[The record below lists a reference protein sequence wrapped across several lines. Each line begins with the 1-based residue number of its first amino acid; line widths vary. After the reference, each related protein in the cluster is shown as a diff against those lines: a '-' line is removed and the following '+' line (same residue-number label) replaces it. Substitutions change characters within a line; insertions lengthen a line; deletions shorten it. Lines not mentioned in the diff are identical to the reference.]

1 MSGVADD
8 PRCPECGGPIGQTA
22 TYCMHCSTD
31 LTDKRPVTDVDG
43 NRDWEPPG
51 AAAAVLPD
59 RAGTPQEAPSDARG
73 STATTGR
80 RIMNALGI
88 YTDNLDEEGGRLLA
102 PDGFVDNTLT
112 VVVGI
117 VGGFIVGVV
126 GSVVFGILT
135 ESLWSLVFGLVTWLG
150 ATAYLVRRRTVQ
162 AAVAKGGYA
171 VAIVLLLVPV
181 VALSPTVSLNGGLGE
196 RGGVFLTL
204 LVFIG
209 IPAGLAAAVGWLASR
224 FVPPGAGETDD

>member
-1 MSGVADD
+1 MSDAAED
-8 PRCPECGGPIGQTA
+8 PRCPNCGGPIGRTA

-31 LTDKRPVTDVDG
+31 LTDERPVSDFDG
-43 NRDWEPPG
+43 NRGWEQRE
-51 AAAAVLPD
+51 AATGPPD
-59 RAGTPQEAPSDARG
+59 RAGTPQDSSSDARG
-73 STATTGR
+73 VTAITGR
-80 RIMNALGI
+80 QMMNALGS
-88 YTDNLDEEGGRLLA
+88 YSTDFDGDDGRLLA
-102 PDGFVDNTLT
+102 ADGVVDNTLT

-135 ESLWSLVFGLVTWLG
+135 GSLWTLVFGLVTWLG

-171 VAIVLLLVPV
+171 VAAVLLLVPV
-181 VALSPTVSLNGGLGE
+181 IALSPTVSVDGGLAD

-204 LVFIG
+204 LVFVG
-209 IPAGLAAAVGWLASR
+209 IPAGLAAAIGWLASR
-224 FVPPGAGETDD
+224 FVSPSTGENDD